1 MVSSLA
7 LLQNEIRNELQYFPK
22 EQFAEVD
29 RLAIGKVDSTVLE
42 KTSEFLD
49 RLKSLYSS
57 QMNKATKQREDLVDS
72 MTSTPEGQLRY
83 ETARMT
89 LTNKAVEET
98 VKNQNSP
105 SRIVEYKGA
114 FIQKFYP
121 IYILEHKPSHFFDFS
136 ANMYQPTKHFAG
148 RDFYTLYFNI
158 AVIWCMTGI
167 FFVTL
172 YFDVL
177 KRLIKRLETSRKY
190 RVKEK

>member
-1 MVSSLA
+1 M
-7 LLQNEIRNELQYFPK
+7 Y
-22 EQFAEVD
+22 D
-29 RLAIGKVDSTVLE
+29 
-42 KTSEFLD
+42 
-49 RLKSLYSS
+49 
-57 QMNKATKQREDLVDS
+57 
-72 MTSTPEGQLRY
+72 
-83 ETARMT
+83 TARMT

-105 SRIVEYKGA
+105 SRIVEFKGA

-177 KRLIKRLETSRKY
+177 KRLIKRLERSRKY